1 MYQCFFIYFVDK
13 SSTRCRCNHLT
24 NFAVLMDINGIF
36 KEKVIICPKSLYL
49 VDSKFHD
56 YFQTTSALDYIT
68 VIGESIS
75 IACLTLALIIFF
87 WVRTLR
93 RDFRFAI
100 HRNLC
105 LNLLIAEILLL
116 AGIDATTNRDLC
128 LSIAVFMHFFF
139 LCAFS
144 WMLVEGLYLYFL
156 ITKVKFLV
164 FYFLKWITWSKFVS
178 I

>member
-1 MYQCFFIYFVDK
+1 M
-13 SSTRCRCNHLT
+13 S
-24 NFAVLMDINGIF
+24 G
-36 KEKVIICPKSLYL
+36 
-49 VDSKFHD
+49 D
-56 YFQTTSALDYIT
+56 YFQTASALDLIT
-68 VIGESIS
+68 IIGESIS
-75 IACLTLALIIFF
+75 IVCLTLTLIPFY

-93 RDFRFAI
+93 RDFRFMI

-116 AGIDATTNRDLC
+116 AGIDATTDPDLC

-164 FYFLKWITWSKFVS
+164 FLFFKVDNMIEICIYRFLMEVD
-178 I
+178 